1 MKNLQQPINSPFNFH
16 STAKQIMKKID
27 LTGKYAIVTGG
38 YSGIGLVT
46 SLALAHAGAQVT
58 VPARHPDTARELFAN
73 EPNITVAT
81 LDLMDPHSID
91 QFADNYLAS
100 GHPLHILINSAG
112 IMFPPLRRDSRRYES
127 QFSTNHLGHFQ
138 LTLRLYPALQKAHGA
153 RVIAV
158 SSRAQRMGSIQWDDI
173 NWEHTPYDP
182 HLAYA
187 QSKVANGL
195 FAVGLDQYGQTDNIR
210 AFAVHPGLIP
220 TSGLGRA
227 SGQYHPFMSRLI
239 NQLGLLHARNTIEA
253 AKVDFRTADYDYYKT
268 LQQGA
273 ATQLWAAT
281 SPQLNDMGGL
291 FLEDSNVATAVSAN
305 SASRF
310 GVRPWTIDPHDAK
323 RLWTI
328 SEQLTNTKLPQN

>member
-1 MKNLQQPINSPFNFH
+1 MVWSP
-16 STAKQIMKKID
+16 
-27 LTGKYAIVTGG
+27 
-38 YSGIGLVT
+38 
-46 SLALAHAGAQVT
+46 LALAHAGAQVT
-58 VPARHPDTARELFAN
+58 VPARHPDTARELFGN

-81 LDLMDPHSID
+81 LDLMDRIQLISLLITT
-91 QFADNYLAS
+91 LR

-112 IMFPPLRRDSRRYES
+112 IMFPPLRRDSRGYES

-158 SSRAQRMGSIQWDDI
+158 SSRAQRMGGIQWGDI

-195 FAVGLDQYGQTDNIR
+195 FAVALNQYGQTDNIR

-239 NQLGLLHARNTIEA
+239 NQLGLLHVRNTIEA
-253 AKVDFRTADYDYYKT
+253 AKVGFRTADYSAAKPWQGRYST
-268 LQQGA
+268 LG
-273 ATQLWAAT
+273 
-281 SPQLNDMGGL
+281 SY
-291 FLEDSNVATAVSAN
+291 
-305 SASRF
+305 
-310 GVRPWTIDPHDAK
+310 
-323 RLWTI
+323 
-328 SEQLTNTKLPQN
+328 